1 MEKNKFNIIEV
12 IKELKKNNRIFCSE
26 ADFQHT
32 LAWTIKQK
40 YENKIKKIY
49 LEFPFIIKE
58 EQKKQEEHN
67 HLDILIVFKDNKM
80 IPIELK
86 YKTTYP
92 NANKKK
98 KGELYENSDENIKFI
113 VRNQGA
119 KNYGCYNYI
128 KDISR
133 IESFKKD
140 NMFKDDFEEGYAI
153 FLTNDKNYWEEVE
166 NYKQE
171 EPTYDYSMFSIH
183 HKRENVHGKLDWK
196 KHKKDNKGKT
206 LYPLID
212 IEGSY
217 DFCWNPYYNNYKEY
231 NSNEDFGEFKYLIT
245 TIKK

>member
-1 MEKNKFNIIEV
+1 MEKNKFDIIEV

-92 NANKKK
+92 NANKNK

-153 FLTNDKNYWEEVE
+153 FLTNDKNYWKEVE